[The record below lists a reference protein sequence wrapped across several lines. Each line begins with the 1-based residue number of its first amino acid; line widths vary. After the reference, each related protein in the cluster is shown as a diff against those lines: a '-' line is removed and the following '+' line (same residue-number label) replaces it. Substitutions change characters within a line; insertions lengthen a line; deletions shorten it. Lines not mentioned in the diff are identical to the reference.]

1 MFFGKV
7 LIMVAEQADCIFC
20 KIIAG
25 HIPCYKVFENQSVL
39 AFLDIGPVSDG
50 HTLLLPK
57 GHYQRLDECPPEVL
71 AQIALAAGPIAKAV
85 TTATNAPAYNVLC
98 NNGSQAGQV
107 VEHLHFH
114 IIPRQENDKIF
125 ARWNAFK
132 YPQGK
137 AEELLGKIKENMII

>member
-1 MFFGKV
+1 MA
-7 LIMVAEQADCIFC
+7 AEQTDCIFC

-25 HIPCYKVFENQSVL
+25 QIPCYKVFENQLVL

-50 HTLLLPK
+50 HVLILPK
-57 GHYQRLDECPPEVL
+57 VHCQRLDQCPGEVL
-71 AQIALAAGPIAKAV
+71 AQIMTVAGPIAKAI
-85 TTATNAPAYNVLC
+85 TAATDAPAYNVLC

-114 IIPRQENDKIF
+114 VIPRRENDKVF
-125 ARWNAFK
+125 PRWQAFK

-137 AEELLGKIKENMII
+137 AEELLRKIKENMII